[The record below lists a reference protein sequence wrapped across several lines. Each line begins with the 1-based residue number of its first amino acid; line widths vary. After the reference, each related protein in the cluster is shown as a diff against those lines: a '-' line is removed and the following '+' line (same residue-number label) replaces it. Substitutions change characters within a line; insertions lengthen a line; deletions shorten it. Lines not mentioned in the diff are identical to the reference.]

1 MTLKIASGGL
11 FFFEQPLREK
21 LEGIKM
27 TWSREQLVKINLQ
40 TSNSLPHSFPC
51 KLNYKKMLQ
60 TDRQTDSFLHPRFPY
75 KHPKQTDR

>member
-21 LEGIKM
+21 LGGIKM

-51 KLNYKKMLQ
+51 KLKYKKSY
-60 TDRQTDSFLHPRFPY
+60 R
-75 KHPKQTDR
+75 